1 MIPKW
6 FNTNADTA
14 AGMVGITSDDIRS
27 FSKGE
32 VTCLYEPEEG
42 HEEPPKGCLE
52 DPEIFGRLDEEK
64 LYIGHIEL
72 PEPVVNIQYLRGTRP
87 ILAKKLE
94 MKRAE
99 IEKILYG
106 TEYMA
111 TDETPDMPF
120 GTMVPLEKVQKYEHK
135 ETLVHGAAAIRLLLD
150 KKEVADRDC
159 MVLTTVPVVPLC
171 MRYRRVDEE
180 CWEAFSLNWIYRM
193 VVIRCERIRRL
204 SKLNAPEVIMRNET
218 IMFQRLIDSLVNN
231 GAYGF
236 PETDPWGYPVST
248 LTELHAMISDPGY
261 KSVDIPKAAGG
272 WPEVPED
279 AVNLLK
285 EVVLILEESNQEKH
299 EDDDKGSDSQEED
312 PRVQELQEEFIRQ
325 INPFLEHILREYFA
339 EYEGFFIEMKAVEEK
354 TVKHAVDELDLE
366 KNILKQLFE
375 PIYLQLRLFVKKRA
389 RFA

>member
-27 FSKGE
+27 FSRGE
-32 VTCLYEPEEG
+32 VICLYDPEEG
-42 HEEPPKGCLE
+42 HEEPPKGSLE
-52 DPEIFGRLDEEK
+52 DPGIFGYFDEEK
-64 LYIGHIEL
+64 LYMGHIEL
-72 PEPVVNIQYLRGTRP
+72 PEPVVNIQYLRGTNP
-87 ILAKKLE
+87 IFAKELG

-120 GTMVPLEKVQKYEHK
+120 GTMVPLEKVHEYEHK
-135 ETLVHGAAAIRLLLD
+135 ETLVHGAAAIRILLD

-159 MVLTTVPVVPLC
+159 MVLTAVPVVPLC

-180 CWEAFSLNWIYRM
+180 CWKAFSLNWIYRM

-248 LTELHAMISDPGY
+248 LTELHAMISVPGY
-261 KSVDIPKAAGG
+261 RSIDIPKTAGG

-285 EVVLILEESNQEKH
+285 EAVLIQEESSQKKQD
-299 EDDDKGSDSQEED
+299 EDDETSFQEED
-312 PRVQELQEEFIRQ
+312 PKVQKLQEEFIRR
-325 INPFLEHILREYFA
+325 INPFLEHILVEYFREY
-339 EYEGFFIEMKAVEEK
+339 EDFFDEMKEVEER
-354 TVKHAVDELDLE
+354 TVEHAVDELELD
-366 KNILKQLFE
+366 KNIWEQLFE
-375 PIYLQLRLFVKKRA
+375 PIYLQLRLFIKKRS
-389 RFA
+389 RFT

>member
-32 VTCLYEPEEG
+32 VTCLYEPEKG
-42 HEEPPKGCLE
+42 HEEPPKGCPE

-64 LYIGHIEL
+64 LYMGHIEL
-72 PEPVVNIQYLRGTRP
+72 PEPVVNIQYLYGTKP
-87 ILAKKLE
+87 ILAKELG

-120 GTMVPLEKVQKYEHK
+120 GTMVPLEKVQKYEYK
-135 ETLVHGAAAIRLLLD
+135 ETLVYGASAIRLLLD
-150 KKEVADRDC
+150 KKQVRDRDC
-159 MVLTTVPVVPLC
+159 MVLTAIPVVPLC
-171 MRYRRVDEE
+171 MRYKKVDGE
-180 CWEAFSLNWIYRM
+180 CWKALTLNWIYEM
-193 VVIRCERIRRL
+193 VVMRCERIHRL
-204 SKLNAPEVIMRNET
+204 SKLNAPEVIMRNEA
-218 IMFQRLIDSLVNN
+218 IMFQRLIDTLVNN

-236 PETDPWGYPVST
+236 PETDPWGYPVDT

-261 KSVDIPKAAGG
+261 RSADIPKATEGY
-272 WPEVPED
+272 PDIPED
-279 AVNLLK
+279 AVSLLK
-285 EVVLILEESNQEKH
+285 EAVLILEESNQEKH

-312 PRVQELQEEFIRQ
+312 PKVQELQEEFIRH
-325 INPFLEHILREYFA
+325 INPFLEHILRDYFG
-339 EYEGFFIEMKAVEEK
+339 EYEDFFNEMKEIEKK
-354 TVKHAVDELDLE
+354 TVEHAVDELELD
-366 KNILKQLFE
+366 KNIREQLFE